1 MGGVRVISNQ
11 PRGRRQTAIRL
22 FAREFYESSLPD
34 GGQGEYD
41 PRFVVTK
48 LGAKVNRMYVAG
60 VIERLEKRD
69 TERGPMFSGAVRDPT
84 GLHLW
89 SVGSFRPE
97 LHIEMEELVARF
109 EGGDRFLMACIGKSN
124 HYTTEDG
131 GFRCRMQ
138 MEDYAI
144 IDRETY
150 AGWLV
155 ETSHHTMRR
164 IDALS
169 KAQSAESTDAN
180 SLREAGVPKDLIDGL
195 GLSMN
200 HYGEWDPEGYKV
212 GVLQALSAAE
222 GRVVSFEEHEAN
234 DMTNSDDEPQENT
247 PEPEVQEEATE
258 SEPTPSGG
266 GDLESAVLEIISQ
279 HAGAEGIDYDTIM
292 KHCAQRGFTD
302 EDTIED
308 TIYALR
314 DDKCE
319 IMEPR
324 FGWFKPM

>member
-1 MGGVRVISNQ
+1 MMGGQQRS
-11 PRGRRQTAIRL
+11 RRQTATRL

-41 PRFVVTK
+41 PRYIVTK
-48 LGAKVNRMYVAG
+48 LGARVNRMFVAG
-60 VIERLEKRD
+60 VIERLERRD

-109 EGGDRFLMACIGKSN
+109 DGGDRFLMACIGKSN

-144 IDRETY
+144 IDREVY
-150 AGWLV
+150 ATWLV
-155 ETSHHTMRR
+155 DTANHTMRR
-164 IDALS
+164 IDALG
-169 KAQSAESTDAN
+169 KAQSAETSDSNT
-180 SLREAGVPKDLIDGL
+180 LRDAGVPEDLVDGL
-195 GLSMN
+195 GLAMN
-200 HYGEWDPEGYKV
+200 HYGDWDAEGYKV

-222 GRVVSFEEHEAN
+222 GRITSFEEHEAVSTSEESTT
-234 DMTNSDDEPQENT
+234 D
-247 PEPEVQEEATE
+247 EATE
-258 SEPTPSGG
+258 DEETEDKSVESPPPPSD
-266 GDLESAVLEIISQ
+266 GDLDIETVVLEIIAE
-279 HAGAEGIDYDTIM
+279 HAGPEGIDYDSIM
-292 KHCAQRGFTD
+292 KHCAQRGLSD
-302 EDTIED
+302 EDSIED
-308 TIYALR
+308 VIYALR

>member
-1 MGGVRVISNQ
+1 MMGGQQRS
-11 PRGRRQTAIRL
+11 RRQTATRL

-41 PRFVVTK
+41 PRFIVTK
-48 LGAKVNRMYVAG
+48 LGARVNRMFVCG
-60 VIERLEKRD
+60 VVERLERRD

-138 MEDYAI
+138 MEDYSI
-144 IDRETY
+144 IDRDVY
-150 AGWLV
+150 ASWLV
-155 ETSHHTMRR
+155 ETADQTMRR
-164 IDALS
+164 IEALE
-169 KAQSAESTDAN
+169 KAQSAETTDSNA
-180 SLREAGVPKDLIDGL
+180 LRDAGVPNDLIDGL
-195 GLSMN
+195 GLALN
-200 HYGEWDPEGYKV
+200 HYGEWDAEGYKV

-222 GRVVSFEEHEAN
+222 GRVISFEEHEADSPPSTN
-234 DMTNSDDEPQENT
+234 DENKAPT
-247 PEPEVQEEATE
+247 GVKTVEDPVEK
-258 SEPTPSGG
+258 PTPSTDGLEIETVVLEVVGEHG
-266 GDLESAVLEIISQ
+266 GD
-279 HAGAEGIDYDTIM
+279 EGIDYDSIM

-302 EDTIED
+302 EDSIED
-308 TIYALR
+308 ALYALR

-324 FGWFKPM
+324 FGWFKTL

>member
-1 MGGVRVISNQ
+1 MMGGQQRS
-11 PRGRRQTAIRL
+11 RRQTATRL

-41 PRFVVTK
+41 PRYIVTK
-48 LGAKVNRMYVAG
+48 LGARVNRMFVAG
-60 VIERLEKRD
+60 VIERLERRD

-109 EGGDRFLMACIGKSN
+109 DGGDRFLMACIGKSN

-144 IDRETY
+144 IDREVY
-150 AGWLV
+150 ATWLV
-155 ETSHHTMRR
+155 DTANHTMRR
-164 IDALS
+164 IDALG
-169 KAQSAESTDAN
+169 KAQSAETSDSNT
-180 SLREAGVPKDLIDGL
+180 LRDAGVPEDLVDGL
-195 GLSMN
+195 GLAMN
-200 HYGEWDPEGYKV
+200 HYGDWDAEGYKV

-222 GRVVSFEEHEAN
+222 GRITSFEEHEAVSTSEESTT
-234 DMTNSDDEPQENT
+234 DEAIEDEETEDESVESPPPSD
-247 PEPEVQEEATE
+247 
-258 SEPTPSGG
+258 
-266 GDLESAVLEIISQ
+266 GDLDIETVVLEIIAE
-279 HAGAEGIDYDTIM
+279 HAGPEGIDYDSIM
-292 KHCAQRGFTD
+292 KHCAQRGLSD
-302 EDTIED
+302 EDSIED
-308 TIYALR
+308 VIYALR

>member
-1 MGGVRVISNQ
+1 MMPNQ
-11 PRGRRQTAIRL
+11 QRNRRQTATRL

-34 GGQGEYD
+34 GGQGEFD
-41 PRFVVTK
+41 PRFIVTK
-48 LGAKVNRMYVAG
+48 LGARVNRMFVCG
-60 VIERLEKRD
+60 VVERLERRD

-97 LHIEMEELVARF
+97 LHLEMEELVARF
-109 EGGDRFLMACIGKSN
+109 DDGDRFLMACIGKSN

-144 IDRETY
+144 IDREVY
-150 AGWLV
+150 ATWLV
-155 ETSHHTMRR
+155 ETANHTMRR
-164 IDALS
+164 IDALG
-169 KAQSAESTDAN
+169 KAQSAETTDSNA
-180 SLREAGVPKDLIDGL
+180 LRDAGVPGDLVDGL
-195 GLSMN
+195 GLAMN
-200 HYGEWDPEGYKV
+200 HYGDWDAEGYKV

-222 GRVVSFEEHEAN
+222 GRVISFEEHEASPPAPEE
-234 DMTNSDDEPQENT
+234 TETENEDAAEESAEST
-247 PEPEVQEEATE
+247 PT
-258 SEPTPSGG
+258 SK
-266 GDLESAVLEIISQ
+266 GDLNIETVVLEIIAE
-279 HAGAEGIDYDTIM
+279 HAGDEGIDYDSIM
-292 KHCAQRGFTD
+292 KHCAQRGLTD
-302 EDTIED
+302 EDSIED
-308 TIYALR
+308 MIYSLR

>member
-1 MGGVRVISNQ
+1 MIGSQQRS
-11 PRGRRQTAIRL
+11 RRQTAIRL

-48 LGAKVNRMYVAG
+48 LGARVNRMFVAG
-60 VIERLEKRD
+60 VIERLERRD

-109 EGGDRFLMACIGKSN
+109 ESGDRFLMACIGKSN

-144 IDRETY
+144 IDREIY
-150 AGWLV
+150 ANWLV
-155 ETSHHTMRR
+155 ETADQTMRR
-164 IDALS
+164 IDALG
-169 KAQSAESTDAN
+169 KAKSAENTDAN
-180 SLREAGVPKDLIDGL
+180 TLRDAGVPADLIDGL
-195 GLSMN
+195 GLALN
-200 HYGEWDPEGYKV
+200 HYGEWDAEGYKV

-222 GRVVSFEEHEAN
+222 GRVVSFEEHEAGSSETKGVEETVE
-234 DMTNSDDEPQENT
+234 DTAV
-247 PEPEVQEEATE
+247 EVQDSTE
-258 SEPTPSGG
+258 TEP
-266 GDLESAVLEIISQ
+266 DQANLADVESVVLEIINT
-279 HAGAEGIDYDTIM
+279 HAGAEGIDYDSIM
-292 KHCAQRGFTD
+292 KHCAQRGLSD

>member
-1 MGGVRVISNQ
+1 MMGGQQRS
-11 PRGRRQTAIRL
+11 RRQTATRL

-41 PRFVVTK
+41 PRYIVTK
-48 LGAKVNRMYVAG
+48 LGARVNRMFVAG
-60 VIERLEKRD
+60 VIERLERRD

-109 EGGDRFLMACIGKSN
+109 DGGDRFLMACIGKSN

-144 IDRETY
+144 IDREVY
-150 AGWLV
+150 ATWLV
-155 ETSHHTMRR
+155 DTANHTMRR
-164 IDALS
+164 IDALG
-169 KAQSAESTDAN
+169 KAQSAETSDSNT
-180 SLREAGVPKDLIDGL
+180 LRDAGVPEDLVDGL
-195 GLSMN
+195 GLAMN
-200 HYGEWDPEGYKV
+200 HYGDWDAEGYKV

-222 GRVVSFEEHEAN
+222 GRIISFEEHESVSTSEESTT
-234 DMTNSDDEPQENT
+234 D
-247 PEPEVQEEATE
+247 EATE
-258 SEPTPSGG
+258 DEETEDESVESPPPSD
-266 GDLESAVLEIISQ
+266 GDLDIETVVLEIIAE
-279 HAGAEGIDYDTIM
+279 HAGPEGIDYDSIM
-292 KHCAQRGFTD
+292 KHCAQRGLSD
-302 EDTIED
+302 EDSIED
-308 TIYALR
+308 VIYALR

>member
-1 MGGVRVISNQ
+1 MIGGQQRS
-11 PRGRRQTAIRL
+11 RRQTAIRL

-41 PRFVVTK
+41 PRYVVTK
-48 LGAKVNRMYVAG
+48 LGARVNRMYVCG
-60 VIERLEKRD
+60 VVERLERRD

-109 EGGDRFLMACIGKSN
+109 EGGDRFLMACVGKSN

-138 MEDYAI
+138 MEDYSI
-144 IDRETY
+144 IDRDVYATWLIET
-150 AGWLV
+150 ADQ
-155 ETSHHTMRR
+155 TMRR
-164 IDALS
+164 IGALGM
-169 KAQSAESTDAN
+169 AQSAETTDAN
-180 SLREAGVPKDLIDGL
+180 ALRDAGVPSDLIDGL
-195 GLSMN
+195 GLSLN
-200 HYGEWDPEGYKV
+200 HYGEWDAEGYKV

-222 GRVVSFEEHEAN
+222 GRVVSFEEHEAESSA
-234 DMTNSDDEPQENT
+234 DSSSDEKETKAEVELPET
-247 PEPEVQEEATE
+247 PTE
-258 SEPTPSGG
+258 SKAPSTDGI
-266 GDLESAVLEIISQ
+266 EIETVVLEIITE
-279 HAGAEGIDYDTIM
+279 HAGDEGIDYDSIM
-292 KHCAQRGFTD
+292 KHCAQRGLSD
-302 EDTIED
+302 EDAIED

>member
-1 MGGVRVISNQ
+1 MIGNQ
-11 PRGRRQTAIRL
+11 QRSRRQTAIRL

-48 LGAKVNRMYVAG
+48 LGARVNRMFVAG
-60 VIERLEKRD
+60 VIERLERRD

-144 IDRETY
+144 IDREIY
-150 AGWLV
+150 ANWLV
-155 ETSHHTMRR
+155 ETADQTMRR

-169 KAQSAESTDAN
+169 KAKSAENTDAN
-180 SLREAGVPKDLIDGL
+180 ALRDAGVPTDLIDGL
-195 GLSMN
+195 GLALN
-200 HYGEWDPEGYKV
+200 HYGEWDAEGYKV

-222 GRVVSFEEHEAN
+222 GRVVSFEEHEAESSG
-234 DMTNSDDEPQENT
+234 TNVVEETVEETVDEVPDSSETKPDQSDSSD
-247 PEPEVQEEATE
+247 VE
-258 SEPTPSGG
+258 SV
-266 GDLESAVLEIISQ
+266 VLEIIKT
-279 HAGAEGIDYDTIM
+279 HAGAEGIDYDSIM
-292 KHCAQRGFTD
+292 KHCAERGLSD
-302 EDTIED
+302 EDAIED

>member
-1 MGGVRVISNQ
+1 MITNQ
-11 PRGRRQTAIRL
+11 PRGRRQTAVRL

-60 VIERLEKRD
+60 VIERLERRD

-97 LHIEMEELVARF
+97 LHIEMEELVAKF

-144 IDRETY
+144 IDRDTY

-155 ETSHHTMRR
+155 ETADHTMRR
-164 IDALS
+164 IDALG

-180 SLREAGVPKDLIDGL
+180 ALRDAGVPKDLIDGL
-195 GLSMN
+195 GLAMN

-234 DMTNSDDEPQENT
+234 ETLEADGAQDSASEPQVEEQAT
-247 PEPEVQEEATE
+247 VSEATT
-258 SEPTPSGG
+258 SSG
-266 GDLESAVLEIISQ
+266 GDLESTVLEIISQ
-279 HAGAEGIDYDTIM
+279 HAGAEGIDYDSIM

-302 EDTIED
+302 EDAIED
-308 TIYALR
+308 TIYGLR

>member
-1 MGGVRVISNQ
+1 MMGTQQRN
-11 PRGRRQTAIRL
+11 RRQTATRL

-41 PRFVVTK
+41 PRFIVTK
-48 LGAKVNRMYVAG
+48 LGARVNRMFVCG
-60 VIERLEKRD
+60 VVERLERRD

-97 LHIEMEELVARF
+97 LHLEMEELVARF

-124 HYTTEDG
+124 HYITEDG

-144 IDRETY
+144 IDREVY
-150 AGWLV
+150 AAWLV
-155 ETSHHTMRR
+155 ETANHTMRR
-164 IDALS
+164 IDALG
-169 KAQSAESTDAN
+169 KAQSAETTDSNA
-180 SLREAGVPKDLIDGL
+180 LREAGVPGDLIDGL
-195 GLSMN
+195 GLAMN
-200 HYGEWDPEGYKV
+200 HYGDWDSEGYKV

-222 GRVVSFEEHEAN
+222 GRVISFEEHEAESS
-234 DMTNSDDEPQENT
+234 TSEGPVTENEGT
-247 PEPEVQEEATE
+247 EEASE
-258 SEPTPSGG
+258 SPSPSVS
-266 GDLESAVLEIISQ
+266 DLDIEAVVLEIITE
-279 HAGAEGIDYDTIM
+279 HAGAEGIDYDAIS
-292 KHCAQRGFTD
+292 KHCAQRGLTD
-302 EDTIED
+302 EDSIED
-308 TIYALR
+308 VIHSLR

-324 FGWFKPM
+324 FGWFKPL

>member
-1 MGGVRVISNQ
+1 MMGGQQRS
-11 PRGRRQTAIRL
+11 RRQTATRL

-41 PRFVVTK
+41 PRYIVTK
-48 LGAKVNRMYVAG
+48 LGARVNRMFVAG
-60 VIERLEKRD
+60 VIERLERRD

-109 EGGDRFLMACIGKSN
+109 DGGDRFLMACIGKSN

-144 IDRETY
+144 IDREVY
-150 AGWLV
+150 ATWLV
-155 ETSHHTMRR
+155 DTANHTMRR
-164 IDALS
+164 IDALG
-169 KAQSAESTDAN
+169 KAQSAETSDSNA
-180 SLREAGVPKDLIDGL
+180 LRDAGVPADLVDGL
-195 GLSMN
+195 GLAMN
-200 HYGEWDPEGYKV
+200 HYGDWDAEGYKV

-222 GRVVSFEEHEAN
+222 GRVTSFEEHEAAIASEESTT
-234 DMTNSDDEPQENT
+234 DEVAEDEETEDESAESPSSSD
-247 PEPEVQEEATE
+247 
-258 SEPTPSGG
+258 
-266 GDLESAVLEIISQ
+266 GDLDIETVVLKIIAE
-279 HAGAEGIDYDTIM
+279 HAGAEGIDYDSIM
-292 KHCAQRGFTD
+292 KHCAQRGLSD
-302 EDTIED
+302 EDSIED
-308 TIYALR
+308 VIFALR

-324 FGWFKPM
+324 FGWFKPI

>member
-1 MGGVRVISNQ
+1 MITNQ
-11 PRGRRQTAIRL
+11 PRSRRQTAIRL

-34 GGQGEYD
+34 GGQGEYE

-89 SVGSFRPE
+89 NVGSFRPE

-144 IDRETY
+144 IDRDTY

-155 ETSHHTMRR
+155 ETAHHTMRR
-164 IDALS
+164 IDALG
-169 KAQSAESTDAN
+169 KAQSADSLDAN
-180 SLREAGVPKDLIDGL
+180 GLRGAAVPADLVDGL
-195 GLSMN
+195 VLAMN

-222 GRVVSFEEHEAN
+222 GKVVSFEENEVN
-234 DMTNSDDEPQENT
+234 EPSDELPRET
-247 PEPEVQEEATE
+247 EVV
-258 SEPTPSGG
+258 SEPKADSPESPSVPAQG
-266 GDLESAVLEIISQ
+266 GDLESAVLEIINQ
-279 HAGAEGIDYDTIM
+279 HAGAEGIDYDSIM

-302 EDTIED
+302 EDIIED
-308 TIYALR
+308 TIYGLR

>member
-1 MGGVRVISNQ
+1 MMGNQ
-11 PRGRRQTAIRL
+11 PRNRRQTALRL

-34 GGQGEYD
+34 GGQGEFD
-41 PRFVVTK
+41 PRFIVTK
-48 LGAKVNRMYVAG
+48 LGARVNRMFVAG
-60 VIERLEKRD
+60 VIERLERRD
-69 TERGPMFSGAVRDPT
+69 TERGPMFSGSVRDPT

-144 IDRETY
+144 IDREVY
-150 AGWLV
+150 AQWLV
-155 ETSHHTMRR
+155 ETANHTMRR
-164 IDALS
+164 IDALG
-169 KAQSAESTDAN
+169 KAQSAETTDAN
-180 SLREAGVPKDLIDGL
+180 ALRDAGVPADLIDGL
-195 GLSMN
+195 GLALN

-212 GVLQALSAAE
+212 GVLQALGAAE
-222 GRVVSFEEHEAN
+222 GRITSFEEHEAES
-234 DMTNSDDEPQENT
+234 TSQAK
-247 PEPEVQEEATE
+247 QEETE
-258 SEPTPSGG
+258 EVVPEKAAVPTTDSEGDQ
-266 GDLESAVLEIISQ
+266 DLEAVVLAVISENS
-279 HAGAEGIDYDTIM
+279 GPEGIDYDSIM

-302 EDTIED
+302 EDSIED
-308 TIYALR
+308 IIYSLR

-324 FGWFKPM
+324 FGWFKPL

>member
-1 MGGVRVISNQ
+1 MMGNQ
-11 PRGRRQTAIRL
+11 QRSRRQTATRL

-41 PRFVVTK
+41 PRYIVTK
-48 LGAKVNRMYVAG
+48 LGARVNRMLVCG
-60 VIERLEKRD
+60 VVERLERRD

-144 IDRETY
+144 IDREIY
-150 AGWLV
+150 ANWLI
-155 ETSHHTMRR
+155 ETADHTMRR
-164 IDALS
+164 IDALG
-169 KAQSAESTDAN
+169 KAQSSEATDSN
-180 SLREAGVPKDLIDGL
+180 SLRDAGVPADLIEGL
-195 GLSMN
+195 GLALN
-200 HYGEWDPEGYKV
+200 HYGEWDAEGYKV

-222 GRVVSFEEHEAN
+222 GRVISFEEHEA
-234 DMTNSDDEPQENT
+234 TSSDKDESKS
-247 PEPEVQEEATE
+247 EVVEEKGDSVEEVKESSPPATDALDIEAT
-258 SEPTPSGG
+258 
-266 GDLESAVLEIISQ
+266 VLEIISEN
-279 HAGAEGIDYDTIM
+279 AGDEGLDYDSIM
-292 KHCAQRGFTD
+292 KHCAQRGIGD
-302 EDTIED
+302 EDAIED
-308 TIYALR
+308 AIYSLR

-324 FGWFKPM
+324 FGWFKSM

>member
-1 MGGVRVISNQ
+1 MMGGQQRS
-11 PRGRRQTAIRL
+11 RRQTATRL

-41 PRFVVTK
+41 PRYIVTK
-48 LGAKVNRMYVAG
+48 LGARVNRMFVAG
-60 VIERLEKRD
+60 VIERLERRD

-144 IDRETY
+144 IDREVY
-150 AGWLV
+150 ATWLV
-155 ETSHHTMRR
+155 DTANHTMRR
-164 IDALS
+164 IDALG
-169 KAQSAESTDAN
+169 KAQSAETSDSNA
-180 SLREAGVPKDLIDGL
+180 LRDAGVPADLVDGL
-195 GLSMN
+195 GLAMN
-200 HYGEWDPEGYKV
+200 HYGDWDAEGYKV

-222 GRVVSFEEHEAN
+222 GRITSFEEHEAAITSEESTT
-234 DMTNSDDEPQENT
+234 DEVAEDEETEDESAESPPPSD
-247 PEPEVQEEATE
+247 
-258 SEPTPSGG
+258 
-266 GDLESAVLEIISQ
+266 GDLDIETVVLEIIAE
-279 HAGAEGIDYDTIM
+279 HAGAEGIDYDSIM
-292 KHCAQRGFTD
+292 KHCAQRGLSD
-302 EDTIED
+302 EDSIED
-308 TIYALR
+308 VIYALR

>member
-1 MGGVRVISNQ
+1 MMGNQ
-11 PRGRRQTAIRL
+11 QRSRRQTAMRL

-41 PRFVVTK
+41 PRYIVTK
-48 LGAKVNRMYVAG
+48 LGARVNRMFVAG
-60 VIERLEKRD
+60 LIERLERRD

-109 EGGDRFLMACIGKSN
+109 DGGDRFLMACIGKSN

-144 IDRETY
+144 IDREVY
-150 AGWLV
+150 ATWLV
-155 ETSHHTMRR
+155 ETANHTMRR
-164 IDALS
+164 IDALG
-169 KAQSAESTDAN
+169 KAQSAETTDSNA
-180 SLREAGVPKDLIDGL
+180 LRDAGVPGDLIDGL
-195 GLSMN
+195 GLAMN
-200 HYGEWDPEGYKV
+200 HYGDWDSEGYKV
-212 GVLQALSAAE
+212 GVLQALSLAE
-222 GRVVSFEEHEAN
+222 GRIISFEEHEA
-234 DMTNSDDEPQENT
+234 SSSAS
-247 PEPEVQEEATE
+247 EESVIDNEAIETE
-258 SEPTPSGG
+258 SSESPSSSVD
-266 GDLESAVLEIISQ
+266 DLDIETVVLEIIAE
-279 HAGAEGIDYDTIM
+279 HAGAEGIDYDSIT
-292 KHCAQRGFTD
+292 KHCAQRGLTD
-302 EDTIED
+302 EDSIED
-308 TIYALR
+308 VIHSLR

>member
-1 MGGVRVISNQ
+1 MISNQ

-60 VIERLEKRD
+60 VIERLEKRE
-69 TERGPMFSGAVRDPT
+69 TERGTMFSGAVRDPT

-97 LHIEMEELVARF
+97 LHIEMEELVAKF

-150 AGWLV
+150 ANWLV
-155 ETSHHTMRR
+155 ETAHHTMRR
-164 IDALS
+164 IDALN
-169 KAQSAESTDAN
+169 KAQSAENTDAN
-180 SLREAGVPKDLIDGL
+180 SLRDAGVPKDLIDGL
-195 GLSMN
+195 GLAMN
-200 HYGEWDPEGYKV
+200 HYGEWDSEGYKV

-222 GRVVSFEEHEAN
+222 GRVVSFEEHEAI
-234 DMTNSDDEPQENT
+234 DASEDGTEPQETGSVSEAQEVPDESVPT
-247 PEPEVQEEATE
+247 PTTGGDIEAT
-258 SEPTPSGG
+258 
-266 GDLESAVLEIISQ
+266 VLEIIVQ
-279 HAGAEGIDYDTIM
+279 HAGAEGIDYDSIM

-302 EDTIED
+302 EDAIED
-308 TIYALR
+308 TIYGLR

>member
-1 MGGVRVISNQ
+1 MMGNQ
-11 PRGRRQTAIRL
+11 QRSRRQTATRL

-41 PRFVVTK
+41 PRFIVTK
-48 LGAKVNRMYVAG
+48 LGARVNRMFVAG
-60 VIERLEKRD
+60 LIERLERRD

-144 IDRETY
+144 IDREVY
-150 AGWLV
+150 ATWLV
-155 ETSHHTMRR
+155 ETANHTMRR
-164 IDALS
+164 IDALG
-169 KAQSAESTDAN
+169 KAQSAETTDSNA
-180 SLREAGVPKDLIDGL
+180 LRDAGVPGDLIDGL
-195 GLSMN
+195 GLAMN
-200 HYGEWDPEGYKV
+200 HYGDWDAEGYKV

-222 GRVVSFEEHEAN
+222 GRVISFEEHEASSSASEEPVTENKDVEAESN
-234 DMTNSDDEPQENT
+234 DS
-247 PEPEVQEEATE
+247 
-258 SEPTPSGG
+258 SSPSV
-266 GDLESAVLEIISQ
+266 GDLDIETVVLEIIGE
-279 HAGAEGIDYDTIM
+279 HAGAEGIDYDSIM
-292 KHCAQRGFTD
+292 KHCAQRGLSD
-302 EDTIED
+302 EDSIED
-308 TIYALR
+308 VLYSLR

-324 FGWFKPM
+324 FGWFKLM

>member
-1 MGGVRVISNQ
+1 MISNQ
-11 PRGRRQTAIRL
+11 PRGRRQTAVRL

-60 VIERLEKRD
+60 VIERLERRD

-97 LHIEMEELVARF
+97 LHIEMEELVAKF
-109 EGGDRFLMACIGKSN
+109 EAGDRFLMACIGKSN

-144 IDRETY
+144 INRDTY
-150 AGWLV
+150 ASWLV
-155 ETSHHTMRR
+155 ETAHHTMRR

-169 KAQSAESTDAN
+169 KAQSAESTDN
-180 SLREAGVPKDLIDGL
+180 NGLRDAGVPSDLIDGL
-195 GLSMN
+195 GLAMN

-234 DMTNSDDEPQENT
+234 ASTDEAPTPQDEPSVED
-247 PEPEVQEEATE
+247 VQPTSSGNE
-258 SEPTPSGG
+258 SQSAGG
-266 GDLESAVLEIISQ
+266 SDLETAVLEIIAK
-279 HAGAEGIDYDTIM
+279 HAGSEGIDYDSIM

>member
-1 MGGVRVISNQ
+1 MMGNQ
-11 PRGRRQTAIRL
+11 PRNRRQTALRL

-34 GGQGEYD
+34 GGQGEFD
-41 PRFVVTK
+41 PRFIVTK
-48 LGAKVNRMYVAG
+48 LGARVNRMFVAG
-60 VIERLEKRD
+60 VVERLERRD
-69 TERGPMFSGAVRDPT
+69 TERGPMFSGSVRDPT

-144 IDRETY
+144 IDREVY
-150 AGWLV
+150 AQWLV
-155 ETSHHTMRR
+155 ETANHTMRR
-164 IDALS
+164 IDALG
-169 KAQSAESTDAN
+169 KAQSAETTDAN
-180 SLREAGVPKDLIDGL
+180 ALRDAGVPADLIDGL
-195 GLSMN
+195 GLALN

-212 GVLQALSAAE
+212 GVLQALGAAE
-222 GRVVSFEEHEAN
+222 GRITSFEEHEAES
-234 DMTNSDDEPQENT
+234 TPQAK
-247 PEPEVQEEATE
+247 PEETEEVVPEKVAAPAAD
-258 SEPTPSGG
+258 SEGEQ
-266 GDLESAVLEIISQ
+266 DLEAVVLAVISENS
-279 HAGAEGIDYDTIM
+279 GSEGIDYDSIM

-302 EDTIED
+302 EDSIED
-308 TIYALR
+308 TIYSLR

-324 FGWFKPM
+324 FGWFKPL

>member
-1 MGGVRVISNQ
+1 MIGNQ
-11 PRGRRQTAIRL
+11 QRSRRQTAIRL

-41 PRFVVTK
+41 PCFVVTK
-48 LGAKVNRMYVAG
+48 LGARVNRMFVAG
-60 VIERLEKRD
+60 VIERLERRD

-144 IDRETY
+144 IDREIY
-150 AGWLV
+150 ANWLV
-155 ETSHHTMRR
+155 ETADQTMRR

-169 KAQSAESTDAN
+169 KAKSAENTDAN
-180 SLREAGVPKDLIDGL
+180 ALRDAGVPTDLIDGL
-195 GLSMN
+195 GLALN
-200 HYGEWDPEGYKV
+200 HYGEWDAEGYKV

-222 GRVVSFEEHEAN
+222 GRVVSFEEHEAESSG
-234 DMTNSDDEPQENT
+234 TNVVEETVEETVDEVPDSSETKPDQSDSSD
-247 PEPEVQEEATE
+247 VE
-258 SEPTPSGG
+258 SV
-266 GDLESAVLEIISQ
+266 VLEIIKT
-279 HAGAEGIDYDTIM
+279 HAGAEGIDYDSIM
-292 KHCAQRGFTD
+292 KHCAERGLSD
-302 EDTIED
+302 EDAIED

>member
-1 MGGVRVISNQ
+1 MIGNQ
-11 PRGRRQTAIRL
+11 PQRNRRQTAIRL

-34 GGQGEYD
+34 GGQGEFD
-41 PRFVVTK
+41 PRFIVTK
-48 LGAKVNRMYVAG
+48 LGARVNRMYVAG
-60 VIERLEKRD
+60 VIERLERRD

-109 EGGDRFLMACIGKSN
+109 ESGDRFLMACIGKSN

-144 IDRETY
+144 IDRDVY
-150 AGWLV
+150 ANWLV
-155 ETSHHTMRR
+155 ETADHTMRR
-164 IDALS
+164 IDALG
-169 KAQSAESTDAN
+169 KAQSAETTDAN
-180 SLREAGVPKDLIDGL
+180 ALRDAGVPADLIDGL
-195 GLSMN
+195 GLAMN
-200 HYGEWDPEGYKV
+200 HYGDWDAEGYKV

-222 GRVVSFEEHEAN
+222 GRVVSFEEHEAESSG
-234 DMTNSDDEPQENT
+234 TNVVEETVEETVDEVPDSSETKPDQADSSD
-247 PEPEVQEEATE
+247 VE
-258 SEPTPSGG
+258 SV
-266 GDLESAVLEIISQ
+266 VLEIIKT
-279 HAGAEGIDYDTIM
+279 HAGAEGIDYDSIM
-292 KHCAQRGFTD
+292 KHCAERGLSD
-302 EDTIED
+302 EDAIED

>member
-1 MGGVRVISNQ
+1 MMGGQQRS
-11 PRGRRQTAIRL
+11 RRQTATRL

-41 PRFVVTK
+41 PRYIVTK
-48 LGAKVNRMYVAG
+48 LGARVNRMFVAG
-60 VIERLEKRD
+60 VIERLERRD

-109 EGGDRFLMACIGKSN
+109 DGGDRFLMACIGKSN

-144 IDRETY
+144 IDREVY
-150 AGWLV
+150 ATWLV
-155 ETSHHTMRR
+155 DTANHTMRR
-164 IDALS
+164 IDALG
-169 KAQSAESTDAN
+169 KAQSAETSDSNT
-180 SLREAGVPKDLIDGL
+180 LRDAGVPEDLVDGL
-195 GLSMN
+195 GLAMN
-200 HYGEWDPEGYKV
+200 HYGDWDAEGYKV

-222 GRVVSFEEHEAN
+222 GRVTSFEEHEAVSTSEESTT
-234 DMTNSDDEPQENT
+234 DEAAEDEETEDESVESPPPSD
-247 PEPEVQEEATE
+247 
-258 SEPTPSGG
+258 
-266 GDLESAVLEIISQ
+266 GDLDIETVVLEIIAE
-279 HAGAEGIDYDTIM
+279 HAGPEGIDYDSIM
-292 KHCAQRGFTD
+292 KHCAQRGLSD
-302 EDTIED
+302 EDSIED
-308 TIYALR
+308 VIYALR